1 MVVRTKSKSKP
12 AAELKTAG
20 DRYSVKTICQLT
32 GLNEHTLRAWERR
45 YQVVTPSRLD
55 NGRRVYTVEDLEKLK
70 LVTLLIRKGF
80 LIGNIAEN
88 SLAELNA
95 LVNNSSSILQDDV
108 EQLLRSHEYIEYL
121 KEAIACYDLTK
132 LQSLLQQ
139 ARVEYGIRPFLI
151 DIILPFIRD
160 IGEAVARGECS
171 IGQEH
176 GCSAIVKC
184 ELMQLLYLF
193 SRTHTLTRRA
203 ESSMTFAIATNEGN
217 QHEFGTLIAA
227 VLCAF
232 HGYPTYYFGPSLPAA
247 ALADAGQA
255 VGANCILLG
264 LPTFPTM
271 IDEEIDAYTIDLQAR
286 MPSVSQLWVG
296 GIVSERLQRDKSVR
310 KLSSLHELERLL
322 TTVKKV

>member
-1 MVVRTKSKSKP
+1 MVVGTKNKSKKSAEVKS
-12 AAELKTAG
+12 AA

-45 YQVVTPSRLD
+45 YKVVNPNRLD
-55 NGRRVYTVEDLEKLK
+55 NGRRVYSVEDLQKLK
-70 LVTLLIRKGF
+70 LVTLLVRKGF
-80 LIGNIAEN
+80 LIGNIAVN

-95 LVNNSSSILQDDV
+95 LVNDSSAISLADEGHQ
-108 EQLLRSHEYIEYL
+108 LRSNEYIDYL
-121 KEAIACYDLTK
+121 KDSIEAYDLTK

-151 DIILPFIRD
+151 DIVLPFVRYM
-160 IGEAVARGECS
+160 GEAVARGECS

-176 GCSAIVKC
+176 GCSAIVKS
-184 ELMQLLYLF
+184 ELMQLIYLF
-193 SRTHTLTRRA
+193 SRSHTLSRRA

-232 HGYPTYYFGPSLPAA
+232 QGFPTYYFGPSLPAA
-247 ALADAGQA
+247 ALADACQA

-271 IDEEIDAYTIDLQAR
+271 SEEEIDRYTTELQAK
-286 MPSVSQLWVG
+286 MPSVSQLWIG
-296 GIVSERLQRDKSVR
+296 GIVSERLQLDKSVR
-310 KLSSLHELERLL
+310 KLSSLLELERLL
-322 TTVKKV
+322 ATVKKV